1 MFIDRARIYVE
12 GGRGGNGAV
21 AFRREKYVPR
31 GGPDGGGGG
40 RGGDV
45 WLVVD
50 PGLNTLLE
58 FRRRQHF
65 KAGRGEHGS
74 GGNKTGR
81 DGEDLVVR
89 VPPGT
94 AVYDDETGEL
104 VADLVR
110 PGQRFL
116 AARGGRG
123 GRGNASFASPSH
135 QAPRFAERGEPG
147 EAYWY
152 RLELKLLADVGLVG
166 YPNAGKS
173 TLLSRVTAARP
184 KVAPYPFT
192 TLEPYLG
199 VVNLGEGEGFVLA
212 DIPGLIEGAHAG
224 AGLGHEFLRHVERTL
239 LLIHVVD
246 GSGLSGRDP
255 WEDFLHINEE
265 LRLFNPELA
274 QKPQVVAINK
284 VDLAEARAQLP
295 ALAERLAGAGFPF
308 VPISAATGEGIPQLL
323 QAVRER
329 LQPLRQR
336 LAEELSQRGGEEV
349 LFRPPAPATFALRVR
364 REGETFILE
373 SPEVERLVAMTDLE
387 NPEALRFF
395 QRALERRGVLAA
407 LQEAGVRPGDT
418 VRVGQQEFE
427 FTENLWGKGREC

>member
-1 MFIDRARIYVE
+1 
-12 GGRGGNGAV
+12 
-21 AFRREKYVPR
+21 
-31 GGPDGGGGG
+31 
-40 RGGDV
+40 
-45 WLVVD
+45 
-50 PGLNTLLE
+50 
-58 FRRRQHF
+58 
-65 KAGRGEHGS
+65 
-74 GGNKTGR
+74 
-81 DGEDLVVR
+81 
-89 VPPGT
+89 
-94 AVYDDETGEL
+94 
-104 VADLVR
+104 
-110 PGQRFL
+110 RFL

-173 TLLSRVTAARP
+173 TLLSRVSAARP

-192 TLEPYLG
+192 TLEPHLG
-199 VVNLGEGEGFVLA
+199 VVDLGEGEGFVLA

-239 LLIHVVD
+239 LLVHVVD

-284 VDLAEARAQLP
+284 MDLAEARAHLP
-295 ALAERLAGAGFPF
+295 ALAERLEAAGFPF

-329 LQPLRQR
+329 LLPLRQR
-336 LAEELSQRGGEEV
+336 LAEELAQKGRAEV
-349 LFRPPAPATFALRVR
+349 LFRPAAPAPPSVLQVR
-364 REGETFILE
+364 REGEIFVLE

-427 FTENLWGKGREC
+427 FVENLWGKGREC